1 MTPIQ
6 KTVLLTGAAGNL
18 GRAVAQMF
26 AHDGAN
32 LVLLDRSPLSDTA
45 LAALEPA
52 LCLPIALDLCD
63 AAQVLAAVDQAIARF
78 GRVDVLC
85 NLTGGFAMGQTVHET
100 SDSAWD
106 VMQDINV
113 LTLRNTARAVVP
125 QMLLQGGG
133 KIVNVGAY
141 SAQRGLAGMG
151 AYIAAKSEVLR
162 ITEAMSAELRM
173 KNINVNCVTPGAF
186 PSAKTRENAAFIAE
200 LTALNPLKR
209 IGRPDDLIGA
219 FIFLSSAASDYVT
232 GHNLVV
238 DGGWTAW

>member
-1 MTPIQ
+1 MTHTK

-18 GRAVAQMF
+18 GSAVAQVF

-63 AAQVLAAVDQAIARF
+63 AGQVHEAIEQAIARF
-78 GRVDVLC
+78 GRIDVLC

-125 QMLLQGGG
+125 QMLRQGGG

-173 KNINVNCVTPGAF
+173 KNINVNCVLPTILDTPQNRADMPDADPSRWVHPQDLARVIAF
-186 PSAKTRENAAFIAE
+186 
-200 LTALNPLKR
+200 L
-209 IGRPDDLIGA
+209 
-219 FIFLSSAASDYVT
+219 ASDAARAIHGAGVPVT
-232 GHNLVV
+232 GLS
-238 DGGWTAW
+238 

>member
-1 MTPIQ
+1 MTHTK

-18 GRAVAQMF
+18 GGAVAQIF

-32 LVLLDRSPLSDTA
+32 LVLLDRSPLSDTVRA
-45 LAALEPA
+45 SLEA
-52 LCLPIALDLCD
+52 SLCLPIALDLCD
-63 AAQVLAAVDQAIARF
+63 AGQVHAAIEQAIARF
-78 GRVDVLC
+78 GRIDVLC
-85 NLTGGFAMGQTVHET
+85 NLTGGFAMGQTVYET

-106 VMQDINV
+106 AMQDINV

-125 QMLLQGGG
+125 QMLRQGGG

-173 KNINVNCVTPGAF
+173 KNINVNCVLPTILDTPQNRADMPDADPARWVHPQDLARVIAFLASEAARAIHGAGV
-186 PSAKTRENAAFIAE
+186 P
-200 LTALNPLKR
+200 
-209 IGRPDDLIGA
+209 
-219 FIFLSSAASDYVT
+219 VT
-232 GHNLVV
+232 GLS
-238 DGGWTAW
+238 

>member
-1 MTPIQ
+1 MTQTKKI
-6 KTVLLTGAAGNL
+6 VLLTGAAGNL
-18 GRAVAQMF
+18 GSAVAQVF

-52 LCLPIALDLCD
+52 LCLPIALDLCN

-78 GRVDVLC
+78 GRIDVLC

-125 QMLLQGGG
+125 QMLRQGGG

-141 SAQRGLAGMG
+141 SAQRGLASMG

-173 KNINVNCVTPGAF
+173 KNINVNCVLPTILDTPQNRADMPDADPSRWVHSQDLARVIAF
-186 PSAKTRENAAFIAE
+186 
-200 LTALNPLKR
+200 L
-209 IGRPDDLIGA
+209 
-219 FIFLSSAASDYVT
+219 ASDAARAIHGAGVPVT
-232 GHNLVV
+232 GLS
-238 DGGWTAW
+238 

>member
-1 MTPIQ
+1 MTQTKKI
-6 KTVLLTGAAGNL
+6 VLLTGAAGNL
-18 GRAVAQMF
+18 GSAVAQVF

-45 LAALEPA
+45 LAALEPV
-52 LCLPIALDLCD
+52 LCLPIALDLCN

-78 GRVDVLC
+78 GRIDVLC

-106 VMQDINV
+106 VMQDVNV

-125 QMLLQGGG
+125 QMLRQGGG

-141 SAQRGLAGMG
+141 SAQRGLASMG

-173 KNINVNCVTPGAF
+173 KNINVNCVLPTILDTPQNRADMPDADPSRWVHPQDLARVIAF
-186 PSAKTRENAAFIAE
+186 
-200 LTALNPLKR
+200 L
-209 IGRPDDLIGA
+209 
-219 FIFLSSAASDYVT
+219 ASDAARAIHGAGVPVT
-232 GHNLVV
+232 GLS
-238 DGGWTAW
+238 

>member
-1 MTPIQ
+1 MTHTK

-18 GRAVAQMF
+18 GSAVAQIF

-32 LVLLDRSPLSDTA
+32 LVLLDRSPLTDTV
-45 LAALEPA
+45 LASLEPA
-52 LCLPIALDLCD
+52 LCLPIALDLYD
-63 AAQVLAAVDQAIARF
+63 AAQVLAAVDQAVARF
-78 GRVDVLC
+78 GRIDVLC
-85 NLTGGFAMGQTVHET
+85 NLTGGVAMGQTVHET

-125 QMLLQGGG
+125 HMLRQGGG
-133 KIVNVGAY
+133 KIVNVGAF

-173 KNINVNCVTPGAF
+173 KNINVNCVLPTVLDTPQNRADMPDADPSRWVHPQDLARVIAF
-186 PSAKTRENAAFIAE
+186 
-200 LTALNPLKR
+200 L
-209 IGRPDDLIGA
+209 
-219 FIFLSSAASDYVT
+219 ASDAARAIHGAGVPVT
-232 GHNLVV
+232 GLS
-238 DGGWTAW
+238 

>member
-1 MTPIQ
+1 MTHIQ
-6 KTVLLTGAAGNL
+6 KTVFLTGAAGNL

-26 AHDGAN
+26 AYDGAN

-63 AAQVLAAVDQAIARF
+63 AGQVLAAVDQAIARF

-173 KNINVNCVTPGAF
+173 KNINVNCVLPTILDTPQNRADMPDADPTRWVHPQDLARVIAF
-186 PSAKTRENAAFIAE
+186 
-200 LTALNPLKR
+200 L
-209 IGRPDDLIGA
+209 
-219 FIFLSSAASDYVT
+219 ASDAARAIHGAGVPVT
-232 GHNLVV
+232 GLS
-238 DGGWTAW
+238 

>member
-1 MTPIQ
+1 MTHSK
-6 KTVLLTGAAGNL
+6 KTVILTGAAGNL
-18 GRAVAQMF
+18 GSAVAQIF

-63 AAQVLAAVDQAIARF
+63 AGQVLAAVDQAIARF

-151 AYIAAKSEVLR
+151 AYIAAKGEVLR

-173 KNINVNCVTPGAF
+173 KNINVNCVLPTILDTPQNRADMPDADPTRWVDPHDLARVISFLCSDAARAIHGAGV
-186 PSAKTRENAAFIAE
+186 P
-200 LTALNPLKR
+200 
-209 IGRPDDLIGA
+209 
-219 FIFLSSAASDYVT
+219 VT
-232 GHNLVV
+232 GLS
-238 DGGWTAW
+238 

>member
-1 MTPIQ
+1 MTPIK

-113 LTLRNTARAVVP
+113 LTLRNTSRAVVP
-125 QMLLQGGG
+125 QMLRQGGG

-173 KNINVNCVTPGAF
+173 KNINVNCVLPTILDTPQNRADMPDADPTRWVHPHDLARVIAF
-186 PSAKTRENAAFIAE
+186 
-200 LTALNPLKR
+200 L
-209 IGRPDDLIGA
+209 
-219 FIFLSSAASDYVT
+219 ASDAACAIHGAAVPVT
-232 GHNLVV
+232 GLS
-238 DGGWTAW
+238 